1 MPAPRPSRSRWD
13 GLARPLAALFVVT
26 LLCGTTPEDAALF
39 AKRRQRIA
47 GMTHAEIE
55 QLKRNYDEY
64 RKLSP
69 ERRQAL
75 ADLDTEVKQDSSGH
89 LLQLLTGYNRWL
101 STLSPFDQ
109 ERILATTDPVE
120 RAQLVKTIRDDQQK
134 RQALASIEGGG
145 RQALQPVDLD
155 VVVKAVEDNFLT
167 PESRKKIPDQ
177 LAGRERHLRV
187 LSAAQLQLRN
197 GDKSAAAG
205 QKLVSMLIDA
215 IPNETVRAR
224 ILDQSSTRP
233 RRRTLGQVLGRSL
246 VSEWQVEIARAFPP
260 QEAIDQEVAKK
271 LVGGATPAAR
281 RDNQKAQLIT
291 RQGRRMIGV
300 QIVLRSNDQFK
311 ELGNVYFWLSNGLQ
325 PRGTGRGQPVAP
337 PDDTRT
343 DEAETKTK
351 SAD

>member
-1 MPAPRPSRSRWD
+1 MPAPRPSRSRWA

-69 ERRQAL
+69 ERRRAL
-75 ADLDTEVKQDSSGH
+75 ADLDSEVMQDTSGH

-109 ERILATTDPVE
+109 ERILGTADPIE
-120 RAQLVKTIRDDQQK
+120 RAQLVKTIRDEQQK
-134 RQALASIEGGG
+134 RQAIASVDGGG
-145 RQALQPVDLD
+145 RQVLQPADLD

-177 LAGRERHLRV
+177 LAGRERHLCV

-197 GDKSAAAG
+197 ADKSVEAG
-205 QKLVSMLIDA
+205 QALVVLLSDA
-215 IPNETVRAR
+215 IPNETIHTR
-224 ILDQSSTRP
+224 ILKQSAGRL
-233 RRRTLGQVLGRSL
+233 RRRTLGQVLSRSL
-246 VSEWQVEIARAFPP
+246 AYEWQPEIARAFPSP
-260 QEAIDQEVAKK
+260 AAIDEEVAKK
-271 LVGGATPAAR
+271 LASAIPSKK
-281 RDNQKAQLIT
+281 DSQKAQLTT
-291 RQGRRMIGV
+291 RQGRRMIGI
-300 QIVLRSNDQFK
+300 QMVLRSDERFK
-311 ELGNVYFWLSNGLQ
+311 ELANVFFWLANGLQ
-325 PRGTGRGQPVAP
+325 PRGAAGRGQPVAP
-337 PDDTRT
+337 QDDTRT
-343 DEAETKTK
+343 DEAETRTK